1 MEFIKKSA
9 VKVFETLG
17 AGFSERVYHNAMMV
31 LLIRQKILFKSEHV
45 IPVMFEDEKV
55 GEVRADLIVNDDLV
69 VELKSV
75 KAIIDTH
82 ITQCS
87 MYMKLT
93 GIKNGL
99 VINFPCSDR
108 EEVGFQELGNTSTCC
123 GKCGQLGTL
132 IPDNMQRI
140 KL

>member
-1 MEFIKKSA
+1 MEFVKQA
-9 VKVFETLG
+9 ARKVFSTLG

-31 LLIRQKILFKSEHV
+31 LLIRQKIPFKSEQV
-45 IPVMFEDEKV
+45 IPVMFEDDKV

-75 KAIIDTH
+75 KAIMETH

-93 GIKNGL
+93 GIKNGI
-99 VINFPCSDR
+99 VINFPCSEK
-108 EEVGFQELGNTSTCC
+108 EEVGFQELGNTPSCC
-123 GKCGQLGTL
+123 NKCG
-132 IPDNMQRI
+132 R
-140 KL
+140 